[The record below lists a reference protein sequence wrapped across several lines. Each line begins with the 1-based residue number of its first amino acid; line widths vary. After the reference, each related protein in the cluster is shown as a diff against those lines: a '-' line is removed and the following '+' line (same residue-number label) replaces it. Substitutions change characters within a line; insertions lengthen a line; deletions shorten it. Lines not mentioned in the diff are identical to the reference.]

1 MATSISRPSPPAATP
16 LPIQRYQVTEEDFK
30 SPARLNVFLS
40 QLTGAV
46 QALQG
51 TGGPSV
57 LPSGIDVQGSTV
69 SGLGAPKAPTDA
81 ISSGHAQGNFSAPV
95 IGPQLDLGGAH
106 TLKGLTNLQIN
117 ANTLQ
122 AAVAAIQAALAAGA
136 TGTVTLAKI
145 TGGGAN
151 GSLTVTKGIITA
163 ITNPT

>member
-1 MATSISRPSPPAATP
+1 MATLTPRPSPPAATP
-16 LPIQRYQVTEEDFK
+16 LPIQRYQVTEDDFK
-30 SPARLNVFLS
+30 NPARFNVFIS

-57 LPSGIDVQGSTV
+57 LPSGIDVQGATV

-95 IGPQLDLGGAH
+95 IGPQLDIGGEHA
-106 TLKGLTNLQIN
+106 LKGLTGLQMS
-117 ANTLQ
+117 ANNLQ

-136 TGTVTLAKI
+136 TGTVPLAKI

-163 ITNPT
+163 IVNPT